1 MGYFFFVRT
10 LQKGNLFWSRKIPDT
25 HENFKR
31 ATYIHSELVKYP
43 CRKLSTLFT
52 WKMEKFLIFSSANIF
67 SKAIGD
73 SQFTNYWKI
82 CRLMKLKNI
91 SAASELS
98 ISLVKR
104 AVLVVQNVIS
114 FQLCKWKLDN
124 GLVEFS
130 FADFDGIINALHFT
144 C

>member
-1 MGYFFFVRT
+1 
-10 LQKGNLFWSRKIPDT
+10 
-25 HENFKR
+25 
-31 ATYIHSELVKYP
+31 
-43 CRKLSTLFT
+43 
-52 WKMEKFLIFSSANIF
+52 
-67 SKAIGD
+67 
-73 SQFTNYWKI
+73 
-82 CRLMKLKNI
+82 MKLKTI

-124 GLVEFS
+124 ELVEFS

>member
-1 MGYFFFVRT
+1 
-10 LQKGNLFWSRKIPDT
+10 
-25 HENFKR
+25 
-31 ATYIHSELVKYP
+31 
-43 CRKLSTLFT
+43 
-52 WKMEKFLIFSSANIF
+52 
-67 SKAIGD
+67 
-73 SQFTNYWKI
+73 
-82 CRLMKLKNI
+82 MKLKNI

-124 GLVEFS
+124 GLVESS